1 MEEKEERISDLEG
14 SLSQLKKEAEDM
26 TQLLEGVQNDKTALS
41 RALTQNKDL
50 KQQLV
55 ELQNGFVKMVGSCH
69 GSLMKSD
76 REEILCKCTNPTS
89 GLCEWVDQCG
99 RDLLYQGSL
108 KICLCGKS
116 VHKYINSAVRL
127 CINCTGEA
135 KIYV

>member
-55 ELQNGFVKMVGSCH
+55 ELQNGFVKMVG
-69 GSLMKSD
+69 
-76 REEILCKCTNPTS
+76 IL
-89 GLCEWVDQCG
+89 
-99 RDLLYQGSL
+99 
-108 KICLCGKS
+108 
-116 VHKYINSAVRL
+116 AVMA
-127 CINCTGEA
+127 I
-135 KIYV
+135 

>member
-55 ELQNGFVKMVGSCH
+55 ELQNGFVKMVG
-69 GSLMKSD
+69 
-76 REEILCKCTNPTS
+76 IL
-89 GLCEWVDQCG
+89 
-99 RDLLYQGSL
+99 
-108 KICLCGKS
+108 
-116 VHKYINSAVRL
+116 AVM
-127 CINCTGEA
+127 A
-135 KIYV
+135 V

>member
-55 ELQNGFVKMVGSCH
+55 ELQNGFVKMVG
-69 GSLMKSD
+69 
-76 REEILCKCTNPTS
+76 T
-89 GLCEWVDQCG
+89 
-99 RDLLYQGSL
+99 
-108 KICLCGKS
+108 
-116 VHKYINSAVRL
+116 SAVM
-127 CINCTGEA
+127 A
-135 KIYV
+135 V